1 MDRTW
6 KAPDLFVVIATV
18 GISGNATGFPTDH
31 LACQVGRGKGLTYSL
46 PKDFF
51 SALGFWRLMTT
62 TLETSGFAAPGA
74 FVPAV
79 KIPSDTASRSQAMA
93 MELIKQNPIPQNVI
107 EAFSNPA
114 TFRGECFR
122 LDGATNHLAEIMGSN
137 AGHSRSLT
145 PIPSERHQQTL
156 RGVVTALEWLLRE
169 SQWDRRRCFEQLTLH
184 ALLPLYIS
192 PATEDWESSLKTTMY
207 CLRRVACLSQLCKV
221 LEREGMHE
229 WLEHETRIQIA
240 PQETVEKAFRICLT
254 SLSESYWCSL
264 HPAMDAGSP
273 NTKQREDVGVEKGLW
288 SISLQLTKR
297 TTRLTVPPRLRIGV
311 VSWERVLHHWESF
324 PEQLKNATTPKVES
338 AISHAESPVPFI
350 AESKSSTNPSAG
362 TPAPTNAKTA
372 PVKTVR
378 DHRLAEIR
386 SSSDPQ
392 LAKNLERLLQQCK
405 KNQSIF
411 SLVVVKRMEDTSTPV
426 ADSVDLGRWQSRF
439 IDAMM
444 AESETADLRGFTT
457 YNEELAL
464 VFVDADRAELSNWI
478 RESFS
483 KISAAG
489 NGISMTEVEPLVAGV
504 AMVNGPSRAFAIEQL
519 IEGAWRCLDGA
530 SIQGTHAVKTI
541 EVY

>member
-1 MDRTW
+1 M
-6 KAPDLFVVIATV
+6 
-18 GISGNATGFPTDH
+18 GH
-31 LACQVGRGKGLTYSL
+31 LARSIGRGIGKTYS
-46 PKDFF
+46 PKRALF
-51 SALGFWRLMTT
+51 SALGFWRLMTI
-62 TLETSGFAAPGA
+62 TLQTSGFTAPGA
-74 FVPAV
+74 FVPTATFPAV
-79 KIPSDTASRSQAMA
+79 HIPSDTASRSQAMA
-93 MELIKQNPIPQNVI
+93 MELIKQNQIPQNVI
-107 EAFSNPA
+107 EGFSNPE
-114 TFRGECFR
+114 TFRGEFTL
-122 LDGATNHLAEIMGSN
+122 LDGATNHLSEIMGSH
-137 AGHSRSLT
+137 AGHSYSST
-145 PIPSERHQQTL
+145 PIRSERHQQTL
-156 RGVVTALEWLLRE
+156 RGVVTALDWLLRE
-169 SQWDRRRCFEQLTLH
+169 SQWDHRKCFEQLTLH
-184 ALLPLYIS
+184 ALLPVYIA
-192 PATEDWESSLKTTMY
+192 PAAEDWEPALKTTMY
-207 CLRRVACLSQLCKV
+207 WLRRVACLSQLCKV
-221 LEREGMHE
+221 LESEGIHE
-229 WLEHETRIQIA
+229 WLEHDTRIQIA
-240 PQETVEKAFRICLT
+240 PQETIEKAFRICLT
-254 SLSESYWCSL
+254 SLSESFWCSL
-264 HPAMDAGSP
+264 HPALDAGLR
-273 NTKQREDVGVEKGLW
+273 NTKQREDAVIEKGLW

-297 TTRLTVPPRLRIGV
+297 TTRLTVPPSLRIGV

-338 AISHAESPVPFI
+338 SISHADSPAPFI
-350 AESKSSTNPSAG
+350 AESKPSTIPSSG
-362 TPAPTNAKTA
+362 TPAPTSAKTPPA
-372 PVKTVR
+372 KTIR

-444 AESETADLRGFTT
+444 AESETADIRGFTT
-457 YNEELAL
+457 DNEELAL
-464 VFVDADRAELSNWI
+464 VFVDADRAELSTWI